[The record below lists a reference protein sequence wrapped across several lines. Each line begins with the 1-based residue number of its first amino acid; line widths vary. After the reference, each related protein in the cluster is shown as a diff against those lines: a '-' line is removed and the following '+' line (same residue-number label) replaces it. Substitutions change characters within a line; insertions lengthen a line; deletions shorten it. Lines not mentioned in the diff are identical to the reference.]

1 VRDVFATSSLYT
13 ERFSTTIRNEK
24 LHEISLVRQPTA
36 LWIVVVWI
44 RATSTQCQLFQNYLK
59 HAQFFNLFEVYSFF
73 LSHTPRRP
81 FRPENKWAILLC
93 QKPSSKINLYYY
105 STVALRYFKFYILA
119 TLWRQSSEIQRRLNT
134 TYYFSKTRLGVRSEE
149 CFVVRYKTRAD
160 SRVF

>member
-1 VRDVFATSSLYT
+1 MFLRRRLYT
-13 ERFSTTIRNEK
+13 ERFSTTIRNAK

-105 STVALRYFKFYILA
+105 STVALRYFKYTSSLHCGDSQVQYSDVL
-119 TLWRQSSEIQRRLNT
+119 TLRTIQNT
-134 TYYFSKTRLGVRSEE
+134 SRSEE
-149 CFVVRYKTRAD
+149 CSRSIVIYKTGAD